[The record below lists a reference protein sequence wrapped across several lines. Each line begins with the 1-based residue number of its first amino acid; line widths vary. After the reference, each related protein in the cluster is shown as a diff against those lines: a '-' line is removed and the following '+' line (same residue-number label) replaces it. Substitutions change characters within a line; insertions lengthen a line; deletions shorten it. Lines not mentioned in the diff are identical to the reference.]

1 MAAAPPAAIVVLV
14 TCPSQ
19 AVGEKIGQALVEA
32 RLAACVNI
40 MPRITSFYRWEG
52 KVVRDR
58 EVLLVVKTR
67 PARFAALRRRVVSLH
82 PYTLPE
88 IIALPVRAGLPAY
101 LDWIAQATR

>member
-1 MAAAPPAAIVVLV
+1 MAAAPPAIVALV
-14 TCPSQ
+14 TCPSA
-19 AVGEKIGQALVEA
+19 AVGETIGRALVEA
-32 RLAACVNI
+32 RLAACVNVV
-40 MPRITSFYRWEG
+40 PGVTSIYRWEG

-67 PARFAALRRRVVSLH
+67 PARFAALRRRVIALH